1 MKFNRPRSRSEEVF
15 INLTPLIDV
24 VFLLLIFFMVSTT
37 FATIRYG
44 IKVNLPR
51 TVTPQEKV
59 KENIVISI
67 TKDGHIYLGKVW
79 IKREDRLVS
88 LLRKQIKKRGGMVV
102 INADKDVKHGRV
114 VRVMDLA
121 RMAGATRLGI
131 LTFPEKEKK

>member
-44 IKVNLPR
+44 IKVNLPK
-51 TVTPQEKV
+51 TTTPQEKV

-67 TKDGHIYLGKVW
+67 TKDGRIYLGKVW
-79 IKREDRLVS
+79 IRKEKDLVKI
-88 LLRKQIKKRGGMVV
+88 LRKQIREKGGMVV

-121 RMAGATRLGI
+121 KMAGAGKLGI
-131 LTFPEKEKK
+131 LTSPEKEK